1 MLFQFHRYQ
10 LLESWLQCLLIAYY
24 AMMFE
29 VFPSFT
35 AISWRMNYFLF
46 LFNVLV
52 LASNWPGLFN
62 LLYCFFILRGW
73 STKVIYLNNC
83 SKLRILRGRVYE
95 LVVYFGFWKYYAS
108 AVGESVAVILQITS
122 FLKFVWLQH
131 WYNRFVGGDTNE
143 SYAIRITSMLLFL
156 LHSSM
161 NELWCFLIIYHI
173 C

>member
-35 AISWRMNYFLF
+35 AISRRMNYFLF

-52 LASNWPGLFN
+52 VAPNWLGL
-62 LLYCFFILRGW
+62 LICFI
-73 STKVIYLNNC
+73 IYLNNC

-95 LVVYFGFWKYYAS
+95 LDLGNIMHLQSVQ
-108 AVGESVAVILQITS
+108 SVAVILQITS
-122 FLKFVWLQH
+122 FLKYIWLQY

-143 SYAIRITSMLLFL
+143 SYAIRIISMLVLL
-156 LHSSM
+156 LHNWM
-161 NELWCFLIIYHI
+161 NELWRFLIVYHI
-173 C
+173 G